1 MVHDRRVGA
10 ATVTVSGSVPDRRLG
25 GLPIR
30 AAALVRHLPRRLH
43 ERSFWAVQ
51 AGVLGITAIHLL
63 GEIWSARTDQAIPAG
78 FHHIPVALYLA
89 PIGYASL
96 RYGTEGG
103 LLTGLWSAMLASPNL
118 VLWHRPD
125 YEWASELFFVAVV
138 VAVGVTM
145 AIPVE
150 RERRANERLAESERQ
165 RLRSYAHWV
174 IQAQEDE
181 RRRIARELHDEAAQN
196 IVVIRR
202 GLGTLADDLADHP
215 AVGEVQHLRGVATQT
230 LTGIRRFSRDLR
242 PPTLDRLGL
251 VPALTQLVGEV
262 SDRAG
267 CSADV
272 QTTGE
277 PRRLDPET
285 ELAVFRIVQAALHN
299 VENHAD
305 ATTVDLVVAF
315 EHHNLELTITDDG
328 RGFVVPDRLDELP
341 PEGRLGLVGMNER
354 AQLAGGTLH
363 IASQRGSGTTVSLR
377 VPA

>member
-1 MVHDRRVGA
+1 M
-10 ATVTVSGSVPDRRLG
+10 
-25 GLPIR
+25 
-30 AAALVRHLPRRLH
+30 
-43 ERSFWAVQ
+43 
-51 AGVLGITAIHLL
+51 
-63 GEIWSARTDQAIPAG
+63 GELWSARTGQAIPAG

-118 VLWHRPD
+118 VFWHRSGF
-125 YEWASELFFVAVV
+125 EWASELFFIAVV

-150 RERRANERLAESERQ
+150 RERRANERLADSERQ

-215 AVGEVQHLRGVATQT
+215 AVGEVEHLRGVAAQT

-251 VPALTQLVGEV
+251 VPALTQLIGEV
-262 SDRAG
+262 GDRTG
-267 CSADV
+267 CAAEV
-272 QTTGE
+272 RTTGD
-277 PRRLDPET
+277 PRRLHPET
-285 ELAVFRIVQAALHN
+285 ELAAFRIVQAALHN

-305 ATTVDLVVAF
+305 ATTVDVVIVF
-315 EHHNLELTITDDG
+315 DRDHLELTITDDG
-328 RGFVVPDRLDELP
+328 RGFSVPERLDELP

-354 AQLAGGTLH
+354 AQLIGGTLR
-363 IASQRGSGTTVSLR
+363 ISSQPGSGTVVSLQL
-377 VPA
+377 PI